1 MTTDLSVPGIALAIA
16 LAGWPTHGLLAQ
28 CPDGTPPP
36 CARASARAGA
46 ARNSVAVLYFEN
58 GSRDSADAYIADG
71 LTEEIITRL
80 GQVGRLQVA
89 SRFAIRRFRG
99 RTLDDASAVGRALG
113 VSNLV
118 SGTVRRVGR
127 RVLVNVELL
136 RASNGMQLWTERYD
150 RSDADLIG
158 LEQDIAVAVATAI
171 AGRLA
176 PGERALVA
184 ARPTRDPVAYDRFL
198 RGNFDLAQRTP
209 VAGARAIEAYRLA
222 LAADPRFVQAE
233 ARIAYTYGLML
244 DYGWTLPGVS
254 RDSMLALGF
263 AAADR
268 TLAMDPQS
276 SDGWMARGT
285 LLARRNEQTYEGA
298 IPALERAIAL
308 DDRNAEAWHQYG
320 NLLMRVRGDSL
331 GIAALNR
338 ALELEPGR
346 PITLLVLAA
355 HRAYSRDL
363 AAALPWLDSALAI
376 DPEFAYGYALRSV
389 YRMGLGRLDEARRDA
404 ETAVRLGWSPLIGL
418 TARVIA
424 AARAGDTLTARAALD
439 SVRAGVTRLGA
450 LDWRNRVFAS
460 RAWIVLGD
468 LDGALDCLEH
478 VEPRGLSLGLSLRLP
493 DFDALRSLPRF
504 QRLVAEARPPES
516 R

>member
-1 MTTDLSVPGIALAIA
+1 
-16 LAGWPTHGLLAQ
+16 
-28 CPDGTPPP
+28 
-36 CARASARAGA
+36 
-46 ARNSVAVLYFEN
+46 VLYLEN
-58 GSRDSADAYIADG
+58 ASRDTSDAYIADG

-89 SRFAIRRFRG
+89 SRFAIRRYRG
-99 RTLDDASAVGRALG
+99 QSLDDAAAIGRSLG
-113 VSNLV
+113 VGNLV
-118 SGTVRRVGR
+118 SGTVRRVGG

-176 PGERALVA
+176 PGERALVS

-209 VAGARAIEAYRLA
+209 LAEARAIEEYRQA
-222 LAADPRFVQAE
+222 LAADPRFVPAQ
-233 ARIAYTYGLML
+233 ARIAYVYGLML
-244 DYGWTLPGVS
+244 DYGWTLPGIS

-268 TLAMDPQS
+268 TLAMDPRS

-285 LLARRNEQTYEGA
+285 LLARRDERTYAGA
-298 IPALERAIAL
+298 IPAAERSIAL
-308 DDRNAEAWHQYG
+308 DARNAEAWHQYG
-320 NLLMRVRGDSL
+320 NLLVRLRRDSL
-331 GIAALNR
+331 GTAALLR
-338 ALELEPGR
+338 ALALEQGR
-346 PITLLVLAA
+346 PITLLVLGAG
-355 HRAYSRDL
+355 RAYMRDL
-363 AAALPWLDSALAI
+363 PGAMRWLDSALAI

-389 YRMGLGRLDEARRDA
+389 YRMDLGRLDDARSDA
-404 ETAVRLGWSPLIGL
+404 ETAVRLGWSPLAGH
-418 TARVIA
+418 TARVIV

-439 SVRAGVTRLGA
+439 SVRAGVARLGV
-450 LDWRNRVFAS
+450 LDWRNRVYAA
-460 RAWIVLGD
+460 RAWVALGD

-478 VEPRGLSLGLSLRLP
+478 VEPRGLSLGQSLRLP
-493 DFDALRSLPRF
+493 DFDVLRSSPRF
-504 QRLVAEARPPES
+504 QRLVAQTQLPET